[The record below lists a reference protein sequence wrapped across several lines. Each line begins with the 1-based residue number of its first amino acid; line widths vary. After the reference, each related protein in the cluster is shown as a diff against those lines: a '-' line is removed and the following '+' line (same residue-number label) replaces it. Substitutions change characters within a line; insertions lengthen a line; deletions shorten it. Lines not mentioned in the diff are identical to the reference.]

1 MSEAENQKIL
11 HLWRSAVA
19 SDLRLLMRFHDR
31 ETDLEWLETLKEQDF
46 PHNLGLKLQ
55 SEIGITC
62 CDLMR
67 QAIKA
72 LPTTIDSNYLE
83 NLAADFAAIYLN
95 HRLQASPCE
104 SVWIDEEGLM
114 HQEAMFQVRQW
125 YQQYELAAENW
136 RIRPDDHLVLQLAF
150 IAHLFELDTKIETL
164 QQAAQFL
171 DEHLL
176 RWINDFAKRV
186 AAHCNTDYYAGI
198 NLLTAQYL
206 EELRDILAELLAK
219 PRPTAKEIEKRLRP
233 QKTIEPVPMQYVP
246 GTGPS
251 W

>member
-1 MSEAENQKIL
+1 MSEAENQEIL

-31 ETDLEWLETLKEQDF
+31 ETDLELLETLKDF
-46 PHNLGLKLQ
+46 PDNLGLKLQ
-55 SEIGITC
+55 NEVSIKC

-72 LPTTIDSNYLE
+72 LPTTIDSKLLDH
-83 NLAADFAAIYLN
+83 LAADFAAIYLN

-114 HQEAMFQVRQW
+114 QQEAMFQVRQW
-125 YQQYELAAENW
+125 YQQYGLAAENW

-164 QQAAQFL
+164 QQAALFL

-186 AAHCNTDYYAGI
+186 AAHCNTDYYARL
-198 NLLTAQYL
+198 NLLTEQYL

-219 PRPTAKEIEKRLRP
+219 PRPTSEEIEKRLLP
-233 QKTIEPVPMQYVP
+233 QKTIEPVPMP
-246 GTGPS
+246 
-251 W
+251 